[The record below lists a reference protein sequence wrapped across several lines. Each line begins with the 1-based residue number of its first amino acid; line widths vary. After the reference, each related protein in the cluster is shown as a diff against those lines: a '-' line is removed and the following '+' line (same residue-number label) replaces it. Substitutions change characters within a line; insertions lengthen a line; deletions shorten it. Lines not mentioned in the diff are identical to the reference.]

1 MKRVFK
7 HEIESFLSIFNGL
20 SFKQTKITFLEDE
33 DPNLNKEQRK
43 AIILLYKI
51 SAMHLL
57 PRIKFTRIVFN
68 KYRELAKNTDL
79 QVINYC
85 SLEAEKAIEKAQV
98 PIFLNNLHFFFK
110 HLLSYMPFLIKL
122 QGYSSYFETLSIA
135 T

>member
-1 MKRVFK
+1 
-7 HEIESFLSIFNGL
+7 
-20 SFKQTKITFLEDE
+20 
-33 DPNLNKEQRK
+33 
-43 AIILLYKI
+43 
-51 SAMHLL
+51 MHLL
-57 PRIKFTRIVFN
+57 PRIKFARIVFN

-98 PIFLNNLHFFFK
+98 PIFLNNLYFFFK

>member
-57 PRIKFTRIVFN
+57 PRIKFARIVFN

-98 PIFLNNLHFFFK
+98 PF
-110 HLLSYMPFLIKL
+110 S
-122 QGYSSYFETLSIA
+122 
-135 T
+135 